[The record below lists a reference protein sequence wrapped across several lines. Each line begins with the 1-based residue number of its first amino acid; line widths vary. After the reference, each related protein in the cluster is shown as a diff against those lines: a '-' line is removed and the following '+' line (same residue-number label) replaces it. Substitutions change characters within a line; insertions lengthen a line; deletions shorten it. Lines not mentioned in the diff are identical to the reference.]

1 MTNRWATDI
10 PELKN
15 IYTWLLSTF
24 KSPTS
29 WYCVINALTVS
40 WSVVVI
46 SVRLGTGTGLVMV
59 HRAIMRTRGIMVMV
73 VRRARGIIVMV
84 MMVGWAVRE
93 SGAQRMKRF
102 LRLLSQPK
110 ANANAKGEWKSKGRP

>member
-15 IYTWLLSTF
+15 IDTWLLSTF

-59 HRAIMRTRGIMVMV
+59 HRAMMMGWGTRKRDIMV
-73 VRRARGIIVMV
+73 IVMV

-93 SGAQRMKRF
+93 NGAQRMKRF

>member
-1 MTNRWATDI
+1 MTNRWATHI

-15 IYTWLLSTF
+15 IDTWLLSTF
-24 KSPTS
+24 KFPTS
-29 WYCVINALTVS
+29 RYCVINALTVS

-59 HRAIMRTRGIMVMV
+59 HRAIMRTRGI
-73 VRRARGIIVMV
+73 IVMV

-93 SGAQRMKRF
+93 NGAQRMKRF